1 MSWIKK
7 HLRKTKDHAIRPV
20 KLNMDKVIKDIHAY
34 GKGGEP
40 ILQMQDNMTEWVKKC
55 AVLLVDHKR
64 FTSDAKSLWRL
75 GYSGELDQAEKEAFI
90 KTHLPTIC
98 QSIIDHAMTVETE
111 NNAKAEYFSAHGF
124 TKARLH
130 RREKA
135 LLSIHK
141 ALDDAI
147 RYVDAV
153 EEEYDSFFDDD
164 DDFSL
169 ERLEPL
175 ERLFSHILQ
184 GMRNFTTWQPA
195 FAKIPGAQSLAKT
208 LAEYEAQAISSEDT
222 WEEWRAQWHRAFAV
236 KGSLFEQEYEDL
248 QDSFL
253 HQCNILL
260 DLCDE
265 LSEYALVLH
274 DCLRNEEDEN
284 KATEKRLDEEYE
296 KAQQEIKDD
305 TTTIA
310 LARHIVDM
318 TTKRIGR

>member
-124 TKARLH
+124 TRPACIEE
-130 RREKA
+130 RRRCSVSTRPWTT
-135 LLSIHK
+135 L
-141 ALDDAI
+141 
-147 RYVDAV
+147 Y
-153 EEEYDSFFDDD
+153 
-164 DDFSL
+164 
-169 ERLEPL
+169 
-175 ERLFSHILQ
+175 
-184 GMRNFTTWQPA
+184 GM
-195 FAKIPGAQSLAKT
+195 
-208 LAEYEAQAISSEDT
+208 
-222 WEEWRAQWHRAFAV
+222 
-236 KGSLFEQEYEDL
+236 
-248 QDSFL
+248 
-253 HQCNILL
+253 
-260 DLCDE
+260 
-265 LSEYALVLH
+265 
-274 DCLRNEEDEN
+274 
-284 KATEKRLDEEYE
+284 
-296 KAQQEIKDD
+296 
-305 TTTIA
+305 
-310 LARHIVDM
+310 
-318 TTKRIGR
+318 